1 MGVRIMSKC
10 MGCMKEKGESEACP
24 HCGYVSPKEQ
34 ENAAYLPEGGRYCKT
49 AICSAGYWVR
59 AASV

>member
-34 ENAAYLPEGGRYCKT
+34 ENAAYLPEG
-49 AICSAGYWVR
+49 AVL
-59 AASV
+59 